1 MDNQMPVLD
10 GPSACK
16 KMRDLGCTARI
27 LGVTGN
33 VLSEDVAYFKAMGA
47 DEVFGKPVNFSL
59 LEHYWMT
66 NW

>member
-1 MDNQMPVLD
+1 MPVLD
-10 GPSACK
+10 GPNACK
-16 KMRDLGCTARI
+16 QMRDLGCTARI